1 MMEVRGVSVLHHKPL
16 STTPEFLLLPDS
28 WRVEAGCQR
37 RQPGNQR
44 VGTSHPW
51 PPASRERSRSRDW
64 VLTND
69 LVSDACVMEPP

>member
-28 WRVEAGCQR
+28 WRVEVGCQR